1 MEECNDN
8 RSMEST
14 DSKTTPSSKLRPK
27 KRSLVERELE
37 TSLTSKITSPIL
49 NSETINTSR
58 YGRARRLKN
67 DNDRKI
73 ESPLPI
79 LSTQQSP
86 TRGLSAYKMYASNS
100 PTNPQSIKHGFDNQ
114 IENIYNQNI
123 ALSRFNSDEK
133 MENMS
138 KSKTYMRKDLIQTRD
153 KEETIILIKNM
164 FSPNKNVSKPEVT
177 LSSEKSTKNH
187 KRDLSSV
194 VKTLDFDGKKKKD
207 GQEKR
212 MPLSDLFELEAQ
224 CEYQVGDLAW
234 ARMGSYPFWPSIVTR
249 EPSSNLFIKKKLFGK
264 LEKDIIHVTFL
275 GDNGRRGWILV
286 SMLRKYL
293 GRQEF
298 ETTRENFTS
307 EAKRKDYRLYAAFF
321 VTGKRLPLWHLSVEE
336 ADILCKEP
344 KRLRIDILNS
354 MLSKGKEHKAIPT
367 KSKKVTRTDSD
378 ISLSESLY
386 DSLFSE
392 EDYRGS
398 ETEPGRSKTRKKSF
412 DVSEVVTACLD
423 NMAAKTGITKIQKQ
437 SHMDIWLQKA
447 KSKTPEKCPFK
458 QSKSEQKVKVISKSC
473 NDSNASME
481 YKQNHEREHDYFTR
495 STNTNGHFDDEIV
508 SGIDFKDPNIT
519 SKLSNNEEPDVAN
532 ELCINICK
540 KDVLG
545 ISPDILDEN
554 FTEIEIIT
562 NEDMIVDQCDIN
574 ELILKVDQ
582 INHVDELHNSKNP
595 HGNNKPKLEQSNVS
609 SKFTLINAINNK
621 KDHLMEKCLNIIS
634 IDQHKVDDNTNCHHT
649 TNNIKVNKALLE
661 LISNISSSKNNFV
674 SNNNMELFSNNVS
687 GEKSLIVS
695 DSNESDSNLSELK
708 SNGTNNI
715 KSDSTKS
722 KSDID
727 VQDKDICKDYKTE
740 LKSLVIDKD
749 IITND
754 NTNIKKINETLKKE
768 VESTDE
774 TAIDAKQCTTS
785 ENNKLNEDIEKIKA
799 IKNSTE
805 KDRVTE
811 SLHEVVTDIQW
822 ASTVGAKLHSSDN
835 GEVVH
840 ENIETVIFAPT
851 NIPKI
856 CEDVTLPFEKESNT
870 IPDHFGI
877 KIAKNIEIL
886 KDDNKSNTL
895 SLRDDKNEDSSDF
908 VLTYNL
914 DNECNSD
921 STNDLDCITSTTSEK
936 NSCELNK
943 EILAFAEPQSNKL
956 HNKVSDIYQSKLC
969 NSIWAKNNKSEN
981 NCKDIVDV
989 IKSNGTKDTKDHFSR
1004 QENILKNEEFL
1015 KYVEQKQDIIMDENP
1030 NLTYEE
1036 VTAYLLKTW
1045 QYEQSLK
1052 SDKKVSNVIEL
1063 GTTDNNDHDP
1073 LESKKKSKTR
1083 GRRDEYLQTSIDFKE
1098 LQNKPKTD
1106 NENSNSPNVLS
1117 DKRYLEQCDN
1127 SMKREVS
1134 VSLSLNNVN
1143 NGDLLPLNDIKIG
1156 VNEQSYKEQNILI
1169 SNTSFNQKNAKKDE
1183 IKNSNELEIESS
1195 YNKRTEINTDETQI
1209 RKQITPISY
1218 KDLTL
1223 ESETENNS
1231 KKCIK
1236 QNVSSENHA
1245 SGEYF
1250 DNKCK
1255 ENNSNDV
1262 LLWKDTPISE
1272 EENIEICTSP
1282 EYKNMTSVNDFSHSS
1297 GIVGMFNHDTEISL
1311 IESEKNYSAHS
1322 GLKESAKQNDN
1333 KVSKNRLSLRL
1344 KRNVLM
1350 SDTESDSAKSQIG
1363 NVNKMLTNEDNGILK
1378 ACEKSS
1384 TTMPNNEPVPT
1395 YSCKR
1400 DSSPKLPSCKDY
1412 AEIKSDNTL
1421 NKSRLSSSPPL
1432 EGVTRKKQSKIDDFI
1447 KRTKDLNLSFN
1458 SSNDNHLKTACS
1470 EIPTTQDSCN
1480 INNISRVTP
1489 NLEDND
1495 ITLSKRQL
1503 RKETQ
1508 PSKSTD
1514 LENPEFLEYLEL
1526 RQDQLMDEH
1535 PELTLEEIAT
1545 YLYNTWFFEESIKSD
1560 NKRTD
1565 DLEQRSLVK
1574 GLSQDIVSVKNVRK
1588 KGGVDKEKDFMPK
1601 MEVPIKEKSKRRA
1614 ERQFYREDFSDLED
1628 DLDVFQVFN
1637 STSQEN
1643 TKDEEGTS
1651 KINVNTNKEGLPR
1664 DYETAYVVNDS
1675 TMAEEDMAENFDQ
1688 VEEYFRKLTEPKPNL
1703 FKGLIR
1709 EKLCQVCERTGDLIK
1724 CKGCHNFFHA
1734 NCSRKGVEIKESPNP
1749 VRGRKKKRKNRGRK
1763 PRCLDDSFEDHSDK
1777 SQEHDMSFEHET
1789 ESHTIANADEFEE
1802 KLSEK
1807 LKEIIENPDLKYDT
1821 NSSEE
1826 ELDWSDTEIGSCK
1839 IVDIIPKKKKQEAID
1854 FKCTDCEENSIPI
1867 CFVCKRAI
1875 SAKKQIAHRQKCQVP
1890 HCNKYYHIECLEHW
1904 PQTQLTTGEKKS
1916 KEFVESLQC
1925 PRHVCHTCVC
1935 DDPRGCKTRFSGDK
1949 LARCVRCPATYHTFT
1964 KCLPAGT
1971 QILSGS
1977 HIICPRHY
1985 EHRPGKVPCH
1995 VNTGWCFICALGG
2008 TLICCEY
2015 CPTSFHAECLNIEPP
2030 EGGYMCE
2037 DCETGCLPLYGEMV
2051 WVKLGHY
2058 RWWPGLILHPSEI
2071 PENILAVKHAPG
2083 EFVVRFFGQYD
2094 HYWVNRGRVFPF
2106 QEGDTG
2112 RVSSRNSKIDAAFSM
2127 AVEHAHRAYS
2137 ILKNES
2143 PSNEGDDD
2151 IASSLL
2157 PPHFVKLKVN
2167 KPCGSLI
2174 NKKIDIEESS
2184 LTQCECDPNVED
2196 PCGLYSHCLNRM
2208 LLTECGPICRAG
2220 ERCCNRAF
2228 EKRQY
2233 PRMEPYRTPAR
2244 GWGLRTLEDIR
2255 AGQFVIE
2262 YVGELI
2268 DEAEFQRRMKWKH
2281 QVRDENYYFLT
2292 LDKERMIDAGP
2303 KGNLARFMNHSCD
2316 PNCETQKWT
2325 VLGDVR
2331 VGLFALCDIPAK
2343 SELTFN
2349 YNLECAGIE
2358 KKRCLCGAGRCSGF
2372 MGAKPKEEPKK
2383 NKVKRTYK
2391 KRKRIE
2397 LSPTNELPKPKR
2409 RQPKNRELT
2418 EIEKD
2423 LLIIKN
2429 ATNGISSDSESSGRH
2444 TSVDSVKRKRSENGS
2459 PSTKRVKIDK
2469 KKLDKLDQTLVTP
2482 QSKRTDVN
2490 HKSFDV
2496 D

>member
-14 DSKTTPSSKLRPK
+14 DSITTPSPKLKPK

-49 NSETINTSR
+49 NSKTINTSR
-58 YGRARRLKN
+58 YGRARKLKN
-67 DNDRKI
+67 DNERKI

-79 LSTQQSP
+79 LCKQQSP

-100 PTNPQSIKHGFDNQ
+100 PTNLQSMKNGFDNQ

-123 ALSRFNSDEK
+123 ALSRFSSDEK
-133 MENMS
+133 TEKMS
-138 KSKTYMRKDLIQTRD
+138 KSKIYMRKDLLQTRD

-177 LSSEKSTKNH
+177 LSSEKSSKNH
-187 KRDLSSV
+187 KRHLSSV

-207 GQEKR
+207 GQEKK
-212 MPLSDLFELEAQ
+212 MPQSDLFELEAQ

-249 EPSSNLFIKKKLFGK
+249 EPTSNLFIKKKLFGK
-264 LEKDIIHVTFL
+264 LEKDLIHVTFL

-286 SMLRKYL
+286 TMLRKYL

-298 ETTRENFTS
+298 ETARESFTS
-307 EAKRKDYRLYAAFF
+307 EAKKKDYRLYAAFF

-336 ADILCKEP
+336 ADILYKEP

-354 MLSKGKEHKAIPT
+354 MLTKGKEHKAIPA
-367 KSKKVTRTDSD
+367 KSKKVSRTDSD

-392 EDYRGS
+392 EDYRS
-398 ETEPGRSKTRKKSF
+398 SDTEPGRSKTRKKSF

-458 QSKSEQKVKVISKSC
+458 QSKSEQKGKVISKSC
-473 NDSNASME
+473 NESNASME

-495 STNTNGHFDDEIV
+495 SANINGYFDDEIV
-508 SGIDFKDPNIT
+508 TGSEFKDPINIT
-519 SKLSNNEEPDVAN
+519 SKLSHNKESDGAN
-532 ELCINICK
+532 ELCTNICK

-545 ISPDILDEN
+545 ILPDIMDEN

-574 ELILKVDQ
+574 ELISKVEQ
-582 INHVDELHNSKNP
+582 SNHVEELQNSTNLEHQ
-595 HGNNKPKLEQSNVS
+595 HGNSKPKLEQSNF
-609 SKFTLINAINNK
+609 SKKKSLIDVLNDE
-621 KDHLMEKCLNIIS
+621 KDHIMEKCLNIIS
-634 IDQHKVDDNTNCHHT
+634 IDQHKVEDNTNCNQK
-649 TNNIKVNKALLE
+649 TNNIKVNKALLK
-661 LISNISSSKNNFV
+661 LINSISSSKNNV
-674 SNNNMELFSNNVS
+674 SNNNMALFSNNVS
-687 GEKSLIVS
+687 GDKSLIVS
-695 DSNESDSNLSELK
+695 DKNKSDTTLSELD

-715 KSDSTKS
+715 KSDLTIL
-722 KSDID
+722 KSDNV
-727 VQDKDICKDYKTE
+727 VQDNVFYKDNKTE
-740 LKSLVIDKD
+740 LTLLVIDKD

-754 NTNIKKINETLKKE
+754 KKNETLEKE
-768 VESTDE
+768 VEYTEESADCI
-774 TAIDAKQCTTS
+774 AIDGKQHTTS
-785 ENNKLNEDIEKIKA
+785 TKA
-799 IKNSTE
+799 IKSSTE
-805 KDRVTE
+805 KARDAENLYEIV
-811 SLHEVVTDIQW
+811 SDLQCG
-822 ASTVGAKLHSSDN
+822 STVAAKLNSSQYD
-835 GEVVH
+835 EVAH
-840 ENIETVIFAPT
+840 ENVETIYIAPT
-851 NIPKI
+851 YIPKE
-856 CEDVTLPFEKESNT
+856 CEDVTLRLEQETET
-870 IPDHFGI
+870 IAIPISI
-877 KIAKNIEIL
+877 KKGKTIEIL
-886 KDDNKSNTL
+886 KEDKTKSLSLYDDNTL
-895 SLRDDKNEDSSDF
+895 QNENSSDF

-921 STNDLDCITSTTSEK
+921 STNDMDLITSTTSEK
-936 NSCELNK
+936 NSLICEHNK
-943 EILAFAEPQSNKL
+943 KILPFVELDCNEPQKKDGGNKL
-956 HNKVSDIYQSKLC
+956 ENDC
-969 NSIWAKNNKSEN
+969 KN
-981 NCKDIVDV
+981 IVDV
-989 IKSNGTKDTKDHFSR
+989 TKSKGTKDTKDHFSS
-1004 QENILKNEEFL
+1004 QENSFKNGEFL
-1015 KYVEQKQDIIMDENP
+1015 KYIEQKQDIIMDENP

-1045 QYEQSLK
+1045 QYEQNSK
-1052 SDKKVSNVIEL
+1052 SDKKESNIIEL
-1063 GTTDNNDHDP
+1063 GTTDKNDHDS
-1073 LESKKKSKTR
+1073 LEPKKKNKTR
-1083 GRRDEYLQTSIDFKE
+1083 GRRDRYLQTSIDFKE
-1098 LQNKPKTD
+1098 LQNNAKKSCMQSKPKSDT
-1106 NENSNSPNVLS
+1106 ENSNFPH
-1117 DKRYLEQCDN
+1117 EQCDN
-1127 SMKREVS
+1127 SNKREVS
-1134 VSLSLNNVN
+1134 VSLTPNKVN
-1143 NGDLLPLNDIKIG
+1143 IGNLLPLNNIKIL
-1156 VNEQSYKEQNILI
+1156 VNEQSFKEENISI
-1169 SNTSFNQKNAKKDE
+1169 SNANFDQQICNTKKDVIINSKE
-1183 IKNSNELEIESS
+1183 MESFSIKS
-1195 YNKRTEINTDETQI
+1195 TEINTVGNQD
-1209 RKQITPISY
+1209 
-1218 KDLTL
+1218 
-1223 ESETENNS
+1223 SENHDSGEYFVNKVKENNS
-1231 KKCIK
+1231 KEI
-1236 QNVSSENHA
+1236 
-1245 SGEYF
+1245 
-1250 DNKCK
+1250 
-1255 ENNSNDV
+1255 
-1262 LLWKDTPISE
+1262 LLLEDTKATPISKE
-1272 EENIEICTSP
+1272 IKIESSTSS
-1282 EYKNMTSVNDFSHSS
+1282 EFKNMTAVNDLSHSS
-1297 GIVGMFNHDTEISL
+1297 GIVEMSNDGISL
-1311 IESEKNYSAHS
+1311 IKSENNDLARS
-1322 GLKESAKQNDN
+1322 GLKESEKRNEN
-1333 KVSKNRLSLRL
+1333 NVSKNRLSLRL
-1344 KRNVLM
+1344 KRNVELV
-1350 SDTESDSAKSQIG
+1350 SDTDSDSAKSQIG
-1363 NVNKMLTNEDNGILK
+1363 NFNEIVISKEDGNMKEG
-1378 ACEKSS
+1378 EKSS
-1384 TTMPNNEPVPT
+1384 TTMSNNEPELT
-1395 YSCKR
+1395 YSCKSE
-1400 DSSPKLPSCKDY
+1400 SSLKLSSCKDY
-1412 AEIKSDNTL
+1412 ADVKSDNNTL
-1421 NKSRLSSSPPL
+1421 SKSRMSSSPPS
-1432 EGVTRKKQSKIDDFI
+1432 EGLTRKKQSKIDDFI

-1458 SSNDNHLKTACS
+1458 SSTDKNVKTVCS
-1470 EIPTTQDSCN
+1470 KIPTTSQDSCN
-1480 INNISRVTP
+1480 INDISHVTS
-1489 NLEDND
+1489 NLEENEN
-1495 ITLSKRQL
+1495 ILSKRQS

-1508 PSKSTD
+1508 PVKGKD

-1560 NKRTD
+1560 NKKTD

-1574 GLSQDIVSVKNVRK
+1574 GLSQDIVGVKNVRK
-1588 KGGVDKEKDFMPK
+1588 KGGVDKEKDFMSK

-1628 DLDVFQVFN
+1628 ELDVYQVFN
-1637 STSQEN
+1637 STSERD
-1643 TKDEEGTS
+1643 TKDDEQGTS
-1651 KINVNTNKEGLPR
+1651 KININTNKEVLPR
-1664 DYETAYVVNDS
+1664 DFETAYGVNDS
-1675 TMAEEDMAENFDQ
+1675 TVGEENMAEKFDQ

-1709 EKLCQVCERTGDLIK
+1709 EKLCQVCERAGDLIK
-1724 CKGCHNFFHA
+1724 CKGCYSFFHA
-1734 NCSRKGVEIKESPNP
+1734 NCSRKGVEIKGSPNP

-1802 KLSEK
+1802 KVSEK
-1807 LKEIIENPDLKYDT
+1807 LREIIENPDLKYDT

-1826 ELDWSDTEIGSCK
+1826 ELDWSDTEIGACK
-1839 IVDIIPKKKKQEAID
+1839 IVEIIPKKKKQESID

-1875 SAKKQIAHRQKCQVP
+1875 SAKKQIAHRQKCQVT

-1904 PQTQLTTGEKKS
+1904 PQTQITTGEKKS

-1949 LARCVRCPATYHTFT
+1949 LARCVRCPATYHAFT

-2196 PCGLYSHCLNRM
+2196 PCGPYSHCLNRM

-2268 DEAEFQRRMKWKH
+2268 DEAEFQRRMKWMH

-2331 VGLFALCDIPAK
+2331 VGLFALYDIPAK

-2372 MGAKPKEEPKK
+2372 MGAKPK
-2383 NKVKRTYK
+2383 VK
-2391 KRKRIE
+2391 
-2397 LSPTNELPKPKR
+2397 
-2409 RQPKNRELT
+2409 
-2418 EIEKD
+2418 
-2423 LLIIKN
+2423 
-2429 ATNGISSDSESSGRH
+2429 
-2444 TSVDSVKRKRSENGS
+2444 
-2459 PSTKRVKIDK
+2459 
-2469 KKLDKLDQTLVTP
+2469 
-2482 QSKRTDVN
+2482 
-2490 HKSFDV
+2490 
-2496 D
+2496 

>member
-8 RSMEST
+8 RNMDST
-14 DSKTTPSSKLRPK
+14 KSKTTPSPKLKPK

-49 NSETINTSR
+49 NSKTINTSR

-123 ALSRFNSDEK
+123 ALSRFSSDEK
-133 MENMS
+133 TENMA
-138 KSKTYMRKDLIQTRD
+138 KSKIYMRKDLIQTRD

-164 FSPNKNVSKPEVT
+164 FSPNKNVSNPEGS
-177 LSSEKSTKNH
+177 LSSENSSKNH

-194 VKTLDFDGKKKKD
+194 VKTLDFDGKKKRD

-212 MPLSDLFELEAQ
+212 IPQSDLFELEAQ

-264 LEKDIIHVTFL
+264 LEKDLIHVTFL
-275 GDNGRRGWILV
+275 GDNGRRGWILI

-298 ETTRENFTS
+298 ETARESFTS

-354 MLSKGKEHKAIPT
+354 MLTKGKEHKAMPA

-392 EDYRGS
+392 EDFRVS
-398 ETEPGRSKTRKKSF
+398 DIDPGRSKTRKKSF

-447 KSKTPEKCPFK
+447 KSKTPEKCTFK
-458 QSKSEQKVKVISKSC
+458 QSKSEQKVKVITKSC
-473 NDSNASME
+473 NESNASME
-481 YKQNHEREHDYFTR
+481 YKQNHEREHDYFTK
-495 STNTNGHFDDEIV
+495 SANTNGYFDDEIV
-508 SGIDFKDPNIT
+508 SGSEFKDPIT
-519 SKLSNNEEPDVAN
+519 SNLSNNEESDGAN
-532 ELCINICK
+532 ELCTTICK

-574 ELILKVDQ
+574 ELILKVEQ
-582 INHVDELHNSKNP
+582 RNHVQELKNSKNLENP
-595 HGNNKPKLEQSNVS
+595 HGNNKPKLEQSNFS
-609 SKFTLINAINNK
+609 NKFTLIDAINDKN
-621 KDHLMEKCLNIIS
+621 DHLMEKCLNVIS
-634 IDQHKVDDNTNCHHT
+634 IDQHKIEDNTNCNHK
-649 TNNIKVNKALLE
+649 TNNINVNNALLE
-661 LISNISSSKNNFV
+661 LINSISSSKNDFV
-674 SNNNMELFSNNVS
+674 SNNNLEHFSNNVS
-687 GEKSLIVS
+687 AEKSFIVS
-695 DSNESDSNLSELK
+695 DKNESDTNVSEIV

-715 KSDSTKS
+715 KTNSTNL
-722 KSDID
+722 KSDND
-727 VQDKDICKDYKTE
+727 VQDNVFCKDNTSE
-740 LKSLVIDKD
+740 LKLLIIDKE
-749 IITND
+749 IITN
-754 NTNIKKINETLKKE
+754 NRTNIQKLNEALEKE
-768 VESTDE
+768 VEYTEEFADSI
-774 TAIDAKQCTTS
+774 AIDAKQHTIS
-785 ENNKLNEDIEKIKA
+785 ENNYLDKNIEEIKA
-799 IKNSTE
+799 IKSSTE
-805 KDRVTE
+805 KARVTE
-811 SLHEVVTDIQW
+811 SLYEIVTDIQYD
-822 ASTVGAKLHSSDN
+822 STVAAKLNTSHT
-835 GEVVH
+835 GEVIQ
-840 ENIETVIFAPT
+840 ENVETVYIAPT
-851 NIPKI
+851 YIPKVS
-856 CEDVTLPFEKESNT
+856 EDVTLSLEQETVTMAVP
-870 IPDHFGI
+870 FGI
-877 KIAKNIEIL
+877 TKGKTIEIL
-886 KDDNKSNTL
+886 KNENKTK
-895 SLRDDKNEDSSDF
+895 SLPLHDDKHLHNENSSDF
-908 VLTYNL
+908 ELTYNL

-921 STNDLDCITSTTSEK
+921 STNDLDLITSTTSEK
-936 NSCELNK
+936 NSLVCKHNK
-943 EILAFAEPQSNKL
+943 NISAYVGQKYNEPQNNEGK
-956 HNKVSDIYQSKLC
+956 
-969 NSIWAKNNKSEN
+969 SIWATNNKSEE
-981 NCKDIVDV
+981 IVGV
-989 IKSNGTKDTKDHFSR
+989 TKSQGTKDTTDHFSS
-1004 QENILKNEEFL
+1004 QENSFKNAEFV
-1015 KYVEQKQDIIMDENP
+1015 KYMEQKQDIIMDENP
-1030 NLTYEE
+1030 NLSYEE

-1045 QYEQSLK
+1045 QYEQSSK
-1052 SDKKVSNVIEL
+1052 SDKKLSNIIEL
-1063 GTTDNNDHDP
+1063 DITTDKNDHNS
-1073 LESKKKSKTR
+1073 LEPKKKNKARAKT
-1083 GRRDEYLQTSIDFKE
+1083 DKYLQTSIDFKE
-1098 LQNKPKTD
+1098 LQNNAKKVCMNSEPKTD
-1106 NENSNSPNVLS
+1106 NESSNYP
-1117 DKRYLEQCDN
+1117 YEQCDN
-1127 SMKREVS
+1127 NNRREVS
-1134 VSLSLNNVN
+1134 VSLPPNKINIGDLLSLNN
-1143 NGDLLPLNDIKIG
+1143 ITIG
-1156 VNEQSYKEQNILI
+1156 VNEKSFKEEIILI
-1169 SNTSFNQKNAKKDE
+1169 SNTNVDQKICNTKTDVIE
-1183 IKNSNELEIESS
+1183 NSNQLEIESF
-1195 YNKRTEINTDETQI
+1195 YNESTEINTDENQI
-1209 RKQITPISY
+1209 PKQSTPIIHT
-1218 KDLTL
+1218 DLTL
-1223 ESETENNS
+1223 ESQDEDGTY
-1231 KKCIK
+1231 KKFIK
-1236 QNVSSENHA
+1236 QKIDSENHT
-1245 SGEYF
+1245 SGEYVV
-1250 DNKCK
+1250 NKCK
-1255 ENNSNDV
+1255 ENNSKEI
-1262 LLWKDTPISE
+1262 LLWKDTKATPISK
-1272 EENIEICTSP
+1272 ENKIESSTSSS
-1282 EYKNMTSVNDFSHSS
+1282 ELKNMTAEDLSQSS
-1297 GIVGMFNHDTEISL
+1297 GIIK
-1311 IESEKNYSAHS
+1311 SENNYFAHS
-1322 GLKESAKQNDN
+1322 GLKESEKRNEN
-1333 KVSKNRLSLRL
+1333 NVSKNRLSLRL

-1350 SDTESDSAKSQIG
+1350 GDSYSDSAKNQKG
-1363 NVNKMLTNEDNGILK
+1363 NFNEILINKENDNIK
-1378 ACEKSS
+1378 ECESS
-1384 TTMPNNEPVPT
+1384 TTTKSNNEPESD
-1395 YSCKR
+1395 YSCKS
-1400 DSSPKLPSCKDY
+1400 DSSLKLSPCQDY
-1412 AEIKSDNTL
+1412 AESDNTL
-1421 NKSRLSSSPPL
+1421 IKTKLSSSSPSEAL
-1432 EGVTRKKQSKIDDFI
+1432 TKKKQSKIDDFI

-1458 SSNDNHLKTACS
+1458 SSTDKNVKTDCS
-1470 EIPTTQDSCN
+1470 KTPTTSQEPCN
-1480 INNISRVTP
+1480 INDISHVTP
-1489 NLEDND
+1489 NIEENENM
-1495 ITLSKRQL
+1495 LSKRQL

-1508 PSKSTD
+1508 PTKGID

-1545 YLYNTWFFEESIKSD
+1545 YLYNTWYFEESIKSD

-1574 GLSQDIVSVKNVRK
+1574 GLSQDIVGLKNVRK

-1601 MEVPIKEKSKRRA
+1601 IEVPIKEKSKRRA

-1628 DLDVFQVFN
+1628 ELDVYQVFH
-1637 STSQEN
+1637 STSERD
-1643 TKDEEGTS
+1643 TKDDEQGPS
-1651 KINVNTNKEGLPR
+1651 KIDINTNKEVLPR
-1664 DYETAYVVNDS
+1664 DYDAAYVVKDS
-1675 TMAEEDMAENFDQ
+1675 TMGEEDMSEKFDQ

-1724 CKGCHNFFHA
+1724 CKGCYSFFHA
-1734 NCSRKGVEIKESPNP
+1734 NCSRKGVEIKGSPNP

-1807 LKEIIENPDLKYDT
+1807 LREIIENPDLKYDT

-1826 ELDWSDTEIGSCK
+1826 ELDWSDTEVGACK
-1839 IVDIIPKKKKQEAID
+1839 IVEIIPKKKKQESID

-2127 AVEHAHRAYS
+2127 AVEHAHRAYG

-2331 VGLFALCDIPAK
+2331 VGLFALYDIPAK

-2444 TSVDSVKRKRSENGS
+2444 TSIDSVKRKRSENGS

-2490 HKSFDV
+2490 HESFDV